1 MTEPKLKPIAPVD
14 VEMQRQASGDYIAF
28 DTVNKRIISTGFDDE
43 EDFEAWKREYF
54 AKGR

>member
-1 MTEPKLKPIAPVD
+1 MTEPKLKPIAPCD

-43 EDFEAWKREYF
+43 NDFEDWKRDYF